1 MKVLVFDTETTGLPQ
16 KSDDG
21 KEPSIY
27 DFDKWPNIIQI
38 SCILYDM
45 DTNEVVIKNYY
56 IKIDNNVVI
65 SHDSFEKHNIT
76 REYLHIHG
84 IDIITALNEFNELVN
99 ISDVIVG
106 HNISFDKRMVFV
118 ECLKNKI
125 PQYFTTYTTES
136 GGANNV
142 PIRKAEFCT
151 MRKTTK
157 FCNIVRYTKTTNE
170 PYFKKPSLSE
180 LYLILFPESKLPKE
194 LHNSLVD
201 ILITLKCYVKFNH
214 NLNVTDMNS
223 SIKQLCIQYNCL

>member
-16 KSDDG
+16 KTDDG

-27 DFDKWPNIIQI
+27 DFNRWPNIIQI

-45 DTNEVVIKNYY
+45 ETNEALIKDYYVKIKEDVI
-56 IKIDNNVVI
+56 I
-65 SHDSFEKHNIT
+65 SPGSFEKHNIT
-76 REYLHIHG
+76 REYLDTHG
-84 IDIITALNEFNELVN
+84 IDIVSALNSFNELVN

-125 PQYFTTYTTES
+125 PQHFTKYV
-136 GGANNV
+136 NNV

-151 MRKTTK
+151 MRKTTQ
-157 FCNIVRYTKTTNE
+157 FCNIVRHTKSTNK
-170 PYFKKPSLSE
+170 PYFKTPSLSE
-180 LYLILFPESKLPKE
+180 LYLTLFPDSKLPTE

-201 ILITLKCYVKFNH
+201 ILITLKCYVKFNY
-214 NLNVTDMNS
+214 NLNVTDLNS
-223 SIKQLCIQYNCL
+223 NINQLCTQYNCL

>member
-16 KSDDG
+16 KTDHG
-21 KEPSIY
+21 KEASIY

-56 IKIDNNVVI
+56 IKINKDVVI
-65 SHDSFEKHNIT
+65 SPGSFEKHNIT
-76 REYLHIHG
+76 REYLDIHG

-106 HNISFDKRMVFV
+106 HNISFDKRMVFM
-118 ECLKNKI
+118 ESLKNNI
-125 PQYFTTYTTES
+125 PQNFTKYTNDVE
-136 GGANNV
+136 
-142 PIRKAEFCT
+142 IKKAEFCT

-157 FCNIVRYTKTTNE
+157 FCNIVRHSKTTNRT
-170 PYFKKPSLSE
+170 YFKTPSLSE
-180 LYLILFPESKLPKE
+180 LYLILFPESKLPTE

-201 ILITLKCYVKFNH
+201 ILITLKCYFKFNY
-214 NLNVTDMNS
+214 NLNVIDMNS
-223 SIKQLCIQYNCL
+223 RIKQLCSEYNCL

>member
-16 KSDDG
+16 KTDDG
-21 KEPSIY
+21 KKLSIY

-45 DTNEVVIKNYY
+45 DTNDVVIKNYY
-56 IKIDNNVVI
+56 IKINNDVVI
-65 SHDSFEKHNIT
+65 SLGSFEKHNIT

-84 IDIITALNEFNELVN
+84 IDIVTALNEFNELVN

-125 PQYFTTYTTES
+125 TQHFTKYT
-136 GGANNV
+136 NNI
-142 PIRKAEFCT
+142 PIRKTEFCT
-151 MRKTTK
+151 MRKTTE
-157 FCNIVRYTKTTNE
+157 FCNIVRHTKTTNK
-170 PYFKKPSLSE
+170 PYFKTPSISE
-180 LYLILFPESKLPKE
+180 LYLILFPESKLPTE

-201 ILITLKCYVKFNH
+201 TLITLKCYVKFNY
-214 NLNVTDMNS
+214 NLNVSDMNS
-223 SIKQLCIQYNCL
+223 SIKQLCSKYNCL